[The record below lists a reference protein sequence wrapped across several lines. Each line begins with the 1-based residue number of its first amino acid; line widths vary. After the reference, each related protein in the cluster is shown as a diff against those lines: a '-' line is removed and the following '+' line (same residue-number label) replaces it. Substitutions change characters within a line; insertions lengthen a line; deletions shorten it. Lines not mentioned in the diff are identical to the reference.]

1 MAAKNWTSAIEPKGC
16 IYNRIIWEEGCPY
29 YLAYIGATILN
40 SGHGGLADVC
50 SAQK

>member
-16 IYNRIIWEEGCPY
+16 IYWEEGCPY

-40 SGHGGLADVC
+40 SGHGGLADVW